1 MIFTFGKEISHDHK
15 VYDINDEIG
24 TYMYDPKGLG
34 IEVVP
39 S

>member
-1 MIFTFGKEISHDHK
+1 MDHQIIFTFGKEHDHK

-24 TYMYDPKGLG
+24 TYDPQRLG